1 MNKTG
6 FWIVFIVALIVG
18 LSLGF
23 IVGIGTSLYAAAS
36 FTERIIETNGITIVF
51 DINETA
57 TADYIM
63 GLVNSSIEAEKNEII
78 MEFG

>member
-6 FWIVFIVALIVG
+6 FWVVFIVALIVG
-18 LSLGF
+18 LSLGMV
-23 IVGIGTSLYAAAS
+23 IGIGTSLYAAAS
-36 FTERIIETNGITIVF
+36 FTEKIIETNGITVVF

-63 GLVNSSIEAEKNEII
+63 ELVNSSIEAEKNEILV
-78 MEFG
+78 EFG